1 MSKMKVLD
9 ITHIPIREGSDIQS
23 AMQATAHLM
32 KKAPVFRIAY
42 WGVQIEHNNV
52 MELLVG

>member
-1 MSKMKVLD
+1 MKVLD